1 MNAEL
6 KRTVR
11 NKVSN
16 NAGESLSETLVAL
29 LISALALAMLA
40 GAITAAS
47 HMVTESRDKL
57 GSYYSAKESVEKRE
71 TPDGGS
77 QNAQITSGGSA
88 VQNNIPIKTY
98 TIQASDAF
106 GKTIV
111 AYEVNAV
118 GTRP

>member
-11 NKVSN
+11 NKVRN
-16 NAGESLSETLVAL
+16 NDGESLSETLVAL
-29 LISALALAMLA
+29 LIAALALAMLA